1 MSQFFTSQ
9 NIGVSASASVL
20 PMNIQDWF
28 PLGWTGLISLQM
40 AQSPSKVLSESIWL
54 LSLESKSYL
63 CAVTCVSVGRGYDHW
78 WGDSPNPKGRNWLP
92 HAGLANQVAKTL
104 IS

>member
-9 NIGVSASASVL
+9 NIRVSASASVL
-20 PMNIQDWF
+20 PVNIQVWF

-40 AQSPSKVLSESIWL
+40 AQSPSKVFSESIWL

-63 CAVTCVSVGRGYDHW
+63 CTVTCVSVGRGYNHW

-92 HAGLANQVAKTL
+92 HAGLANQVVKTL
-104 IS
+104 IP